1 MTAILKRPQYYIGI
15 TGWIDSDYL
24 DRRWIEKEKF
34 VVILPIHFVYSNRGS
49 YLINMGLS
57 GYMLIFVNSTT
68 IPTPLPLPRIDNH
81 SSQREVNAHV
91 PPTN

>member
-57 GYMLIFVNSTT
+57 GYMLVYIK
-68 IPTPLPLPRIDNH
+68 
-81 SSQREVNAHV
+81 
-91 PPTN
+91 